1 MITHGDRIAQMA
13 VVPFWQADFEEVSE
27 LTKLGVVPEGLGVLE
42 SEDTMKYYYC
52 DSWRVLIV
60 DENNDAVTFSIGEGD
75 YARGF
80 CDGLE
85 QVGFVKAGA
94 DLLMRIQNYSPVR
107 EIKRMPTPC
116 MSMQMKNIV
125 MLLMSSMM

>member
-1 MITHGDRIAQMA
+1 M
-13 VVPFWQADFEEVSE
+13 
-27 LTKLGVVPEGLGVLE
+27 GVLE

-94 DLLMRIQNYSPVR
+94 DFFDAHTKLLTSQRDTVLSKEN
-107 EIKRMPTPC
+107 T
-116 MSMQMKNIV
+116 
-125 MLLMSSMM
+125 

>member
-1 MITHGDRIAQMA
+1 M
-13 VVPFWQADFEEVSE
+13 
-27 LTKLGVVPEGLGVLE
+27 VPEGLGVLE

-94 DLLMRIQNYSPVR
+94 DLFDAYTKLLTSQRDKEDAYTMYVHANEKYCNALNEFNDVKSKYS
-107 EIKRMPTPC
+107 IKD
-116 MSMQMKNIV
+116 
-125 MLLMSSMM
+125 

>member
-1 MITHGDRIAQMA
+1 
-13 VVPFWQADFEEVSE
+13 
-27 LTKLGVVPEGLGVLE
+27 
-42 SEDTMKYYYC
+42 MKYYYC

-94 DLLMRIQNYSPVR
+94 DFFDAHTKLLTSQRDKEDAYTIRFWKSTTTSSITRLLATVSALRIWGLSLKILWERV
-107 EIKRMPTPC
+107 
-116 MSMQMKNIV
+116 S
-125 MLLMSSMM
+125 